1 VKGKVVLK
9 FPGTIA
15 SNAAVIDH
23 MTTALFGRKFRQI
36 PQGSLVAADST
47 FALNPN

>member
-1 VKGKVVLK
+1 VKRKVVLK

-15 SNAAVIDH
+15 SNEAVIDH
-23 MTTALFGRKFRQI
+23 MTTACFGRKLRQI
-36 PQGSLVAADST
+36 PPGSLVAADSP